1 MPRGARHAAAFLAAL
16 LVTLPALRARAD
28 DALPS
33 AAEIRANVRAAAH
46 EPNAYRETIV
56 TTSSDGTETTER
68 QLVRGA
74 DERTID
80 DSPPFHAEAGV
91 VNGQHWLQ
99 DENGVTLDDRADPG
113 RANKEPVTT
122 TVARVRAPADA
133 YAIATLNAKGF
144 GRKELVDAATWHV
157 LRRERIV
164 ATGTITTTYD
174 DVRDD
179 QGRVFAHRWHVDNK
193 IAQTTSDSRVT
204 EYVPGAV
211 SDAELARP
219 PSRRALVAFPDGVT
233 SVELTADFADHVYVP
248 VRVGDTEVD
257 FVLDSGASGIV
268 VDTNVAKRAGL
279 RLYGEH
285 AHVVAGRATYA
296 RAVAPDLRVGPLAMR
311 DVMVGVIPLGWTG
324 KRGGRIGGLLGFDFL
339 AQLGVTID
347 YAQRR
352 VTVVPG
358 STYVPPSG
366 PQTTALTARFGRGI
380 PLVTASFDGA
390 VAERMGLDTG
400 ANGSFLLFDYFMR
413 ANPSALPAGPVAG
426 FGDPGGHTGVG
437 GAFSTSPVVVGS
449 IQLGPFS
456 LPAIVGSRVTSE
468 RSYAQDIDG
477 VIGAQVLR
485 WFTVGFDYAHERV
498 YLTPNAEGRA
508 KLGLAP

>member
-1 MPRGARHAAAFLAAL
+1 M
-16 LVTLPALRARAD
+16 T
-28 DALPS
+28 
-33 AAEIRANVRAAAH
+33 
-46 EPNAYRETIV
+46 
-56 TTSSDGTETTER
+56 
-68 QLVRGA
+68 
-74 DERTID
+74 
-80 DSPPFHAEAGV
+80 
-91 VNGQHWLQ
+91 
-99 DENGVTLDDRADPG
+99 
-113 RANKEPVTT
+113 
-122 TVARVRAPADA
+122 RVRAPSDA

-179 QGRVFAHRWHVDNK
+179 QGRVFAHHWHVDNK

-296 RAVAPDLRVGPLAMR
+296 RAVAPELHVGPLAMR

-358 STYVPPSG
+358 SAYVPPSG
-366 PQTTALTARFGRGI
+366 PETTALPARFGRGI

-400 ANGSFLLFDYFMR
+400 ANGSFLLFDYFTRPNPER
-413 ANPSALPAGPVAG
+413 APDDGRRRWVRRSGRTHRRRRRVL
-426 FGDPGGHTGVG
+426 DEPGGGRQHPARPVLFPGDRGFARDVG
-437 GAFSTSPVVVGS
+437 AQLRAGHRRRHRRPGAALVHGR
-449 IQLGPFS
+449 LR
-456 LPAIVGSRVTSE
+456 LRARARVPHAE
-468 RSYAQDIDG
+468 RRRAREA
-477 VIGAQVLR
+477 GAQVSAR
-485 WFTVGFDYAHERV
+485 RGAHQRGRERV
-498 YLTPNAEGRA
+498 GELRVARIGRVEA
-508 KLGLAP
+508 VFGEEAVHVAVLAQRRGVEVDERGAAAARDGADRGVVFARQAASPRRGRRR

>member
-1 MPRGARHAAAFLAAL
+1 MNARAAWRAAACLAAV
-16 LVTLPALRARAD
+16 LVALPTLARAG

-33 AAEIRANVRAAAH
+33 AAEIRANVRAAEHA
-46 EPNAYRETIV
+46 PSAYRETIV
-56 TTSSDGTETTER
+56 TTSSDGTQTTE
-68 QLVRGA
+68 QLLVRGP

-91 VNGQHWLQ
+91 VHGERWAQ
-99 DENGVTLDDRADPG
+99 DENGITLDDRADPG
-113 RANKEPVTT
+113 QAKKEPFTT
-122 TVARVRAPADA
+122 TVTRVRAPADA
-133 YAIATLNAKGF
+133 YAVATLDAKGF
-144 GRKELVDAATWHV
+144 GRKEIVDAASWHV

-164 ATGTITTTYD
+164 ATGTVTTTYE
-174 DVRDD
+174 DVRED
-179 QGRVFAHRWHVDNK
+179 QGRVFAHRWHVDNGV
-193 IAQTTSDSRVT
+193 AQTITDARVT
-204 EYVPGAV
+204 EYVPRAV

-219 PSRRALVAFPDGVT
+219 PSRRALVAFPDGVN
-233 SVELTADFADHVYVP
+233 SVDLPADFADHVYVP
-248 VRVGDTEVD
+248 VRVGGTDVE

-268 VDTNVAKRAGL
+268 VDAGVAKRAGL

-296 RAVAPDLRVGPLAMR
+296 RAVAPELRVGPLAMR
-311 DVMVGVIPLGWTG
+311 DVTVGVIPLGWTG
-324 KRGGRIGGLLGFDFL
+324 KRGARIGGLLGFDFL

-347 YAQRR
+347 YEHRR
-352 VTVVPG
+352 VTVVPD
-358 STYVPPSG
+358 TAYVPPPG

-413 ANPSALPAGPVAG
+413 ANPSALPDGPVAG
-426 FGDPGGHTGVG
+426 FGDPGAHTGVG
-437 GAFSTSPVVVGS
+437 GAFSTSPVLVGS
-449 IQLGPFS
+449 LQLGSFA